1 MAACFRSA
9 LLAASMSF
17 VTIVARPTCAAIP
30 GQPKPADVTTID
42 TCVAGALSAKT
53 DPDACIGRVSS
64 TCLET
69 ASTTVQK
76 EECNS
81 RELLVWQAAL
91 NRNYN
96 RLMSLLTDD
105 NVKQALRDAERDFFV
120 FELKQC
126 TFDRVAHRDAPD
138 ALLTAARC
146 NLRATARQALW
157 LLDEINSFQP
167 H

>member
-1 MAACFRSA
+1 MPARFRSA
-9 LLAASMSF
+9 LLAASMSLL
-17 VTIVARPTCAAIP
+17 TLASRPTCAAIP
-30 GQPKPADVTTID
+30 GQPKPADVKTID
-42 TCVAGALSAKT
+42 ICVADALSAKS
-53 DPDACIGRVSS
+53 DPDACVGRVSS
-64 TCLET
+64 ICLAT

-76 EECNS
+76 EECNN

-91 NRNYN
+91 NRDYN
-96 RLMSLLTDD
+96 RLMSLLADD

-126 TFDRVAHRDAPD
+126 TFDRIAHRDAPD

-157 LLDEINSFQP
+157 LLDEIDSFQP

>member
-17 VTIVARPTCAAIP
+17 LLS
-30 GQPKPADVTTID
+30 GDQPAPPFRATETRDVTTID

-120 FELKQC
+120 FKLKQAR
-126 TFDRVAHRDAPD
+126 FHRVP
-138 ALLTAARC
+138 TGM
-146 NLRATARQALW
+146 LRMP
-157 LLDEINSFQP
+157 S
-167 H
+167 